1 MVILSVDVLLTR
13 DCQLTNWLYQVTW
26 WQWTKLPFN
35 LKQWNKSKWLTYIWF
50 NYLFLSSILCT
61 CCTPGETMKYN
72 FFFFS
77 YTLPYFRL
85 SKQFQLIVVSQKI
98 IAKPLQILN
107 NSMLS
112 IIEIYLLSLRSSL
125 LNTCWL
131 TLLAGHP
138 SKEKDRS

>member
-1 MVILSVDVLLTR
+1 
-13 DCQLTNWLYQVTW
+13 
-26 WQWTKLPFN
+26 
-35 LKQWNKSKWLTYIWF
+35 
-50 NYLFLSSILCT
+50 
-61 CCTPGETMKYN
+61 MKYN

-112 IIEIYLLSLRSSL
+112 ITEIYLLSLRSSL
-125 LNTCWL
+125 
-131 TLLAGHP
+131 
-138 SKEKDRS
+138 